1 MRVLHKRLGC
11 QWTHNGQSFKTKSET
26 KWVEDKNPHL
36 VTRPAYPMFPRPL
49 SRPALRPAFLNPQRT
64 FANRLPR
71 PPPKDLP
78 PPETFSSTSRPRQY
92 YSRPQPRDLPPY
104 RVSTEHHPDLLPSHF
119 PLRRKKLLTFFPVS
133 CVCIACLAWHS
144 RDLHRR
150 CWGMGRIPSLRRQP
164 RAPLQLRDAP
174 CTQ

>member
-1 MRVLHKRLGC
+1 MEQH
-11 QWTHNGQSFKTKSET
+11 
-26 KWVEDKNPHL
+26 PL
-36 VTRPAYPMFPRPL
+36 VWSRDPYTPQMFPRL
-49 SRPALRPAFLNPQRT
+49 SRPAPLPAFLNPQRT

-104 RVSTEHHPDLLPSHF
+104 RVSAEHHPDLLPSRL
-119 PLRRKKLLTFFPVS
+119 PLRRKRLLTFFSVS
-133 CVCIACLAWHS
+133 CVYIACLAWHS
-144 RDLHRR
+144 RRLHWRR
-150 CWGMGRIPSLRRQP
+150 WGMGRIPSLRRQP

-174 CTQ
+174 RTQ